1 MILIIGI
8 EDMVT
13 QNKRYFFSKFLKTL
27 RTSTLI
33 NLVKILDGFQA
44 IKRMS
49 SIIVLNYAKVGRK
62 N

>member
-1 MILIIGI
+1 
-8 EDMVT
+8 MVM